1 MLSSLFIDFIVCE
14 FNVSLKPKLI
24 KRYLKYTYLDS
35 IFIENRVDLNCE
47 LTFMFMRNDLLYNY
61 LNEHIDSLRF
71 IDECLNT
78 NKLRKAIQKYN
89 CIKTEQSINTNWFE
103 RNIIII
109 IIILFIIFL
118 IIFPKPLF

>member
-1 MLSSLFIDFIVCE
+1 M
-14 FNVSLKPKLI
+14 
-24 KRYLKYTYLDS
+24 KYTYLDS

-47 LTFMFMRNDLLYNY
+47 LTFMFMRNELLYNY

-78 NKLRKAIQKYN
+78 NKLRKAIQKYK